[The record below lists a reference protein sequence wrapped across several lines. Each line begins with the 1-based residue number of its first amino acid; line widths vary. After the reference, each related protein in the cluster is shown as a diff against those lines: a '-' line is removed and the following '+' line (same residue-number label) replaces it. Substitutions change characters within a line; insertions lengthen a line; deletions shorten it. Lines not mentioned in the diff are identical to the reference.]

1 MDELQF
7 EIGNKAEKL
16 YFMDLF
22 VDELMNE
29 QKTELRIII
38 AGSRDFNDYEYL
50 KKQLS
55 KFIKDHPDKRF
66 TIVSGVA
73 RGADQLGE
81 KYARE
86 KCIQLK
92 RFPADWNNLGRSAGY
107 IRNTQMLDYIKQ
119 NDCEGYVLAFWDG
132 QSKGTRHMIKTAK
145 KAGVPVEIFQYPK
158 TEKII

>member
-1 MDELQF
+1 MKE
-7 EIGNKAEKL
+7 A
-16 YFMDLF
+16 
-22 VDELMNE
+22 
-29 QKTELRIII
+29 RIII

-50 KKQLS
+50 KEELTQ
-55 KFIKDHPDKRF
+55 FIANHPNRRF

-119 NDCEGYVLAFWDG
+119 NDCEGYVIAFWDG
-132 QSKGTRHMIKTAK
+132 KSKGTQHMIKTAQ
-145 KAGVPVEIFQYPK
+145 KAGVTVEIKFFK
-158 TEKII
+158 KN